1 MLATHILSI
10 LIPFLY
16 AGIGF
21 FVLLR
26 NPANVINK
34 RFCIFANAF
43 CVWSSLIWFT
53 LQTTDPLLA
62 TFRLRL
68 VFCAASFLPS
78 TLFFF
83 SSVFP
88 DRAVLPINRYLSIF
102 FFIICFLLV
111 FFSPHI
117 VVSVSFVKQL
127 PQARYGWLFP
137 VFWFY
142 FIACMAYSL
151 YSLYRKSIRYYGI
164 KRLQV

>member
-83 SSVFP
+83 TSVFP
-88 DRAVLPINRYLSIF
+88 DRVALPINPYIS
-102 FFIICFLLV
+102 FIKKVCV
-111 FFSPHI
+111 
-117 VVSVSFVKQL
+117 
-127 PQARYGWLFP
+127 
-137 VFWFY
+137 
-142 FIACMAYSL
+142 MTE
-151 YSLYRKSIRYYGI
+151 
-164 KRLQV
+164 